1 MRTETR
7 RSRSQMSTMPPK
19 RLLRFGMNCAH
30 CDNEL
35 IVPEW
40 TEYRNERHVHYVWR
54 CWKCDFCFE
63 TIVDTKVMEDP
74 RG

>member
-1 MRTETR
+1 
-7 RSRSQMSTMPPK
+7 
-19 RLLRFGMNCAH
+19 MNCAH

-40 TEYRNERHVHYVWR
+40 TEYRNERDVHHVWR

-74 RG
+74 PRLVA